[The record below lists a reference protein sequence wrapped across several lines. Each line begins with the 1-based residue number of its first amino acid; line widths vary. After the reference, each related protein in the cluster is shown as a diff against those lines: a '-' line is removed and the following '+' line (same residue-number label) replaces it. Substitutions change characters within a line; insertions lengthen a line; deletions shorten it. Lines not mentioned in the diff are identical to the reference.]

1 MFRINFFSALTESFV
16 KVKPDFIV
24 YNAGT
29 DILKGD
35 RLGLLSVT
43 AEASY
48 FHITSLKSISFT
60 IHIF

>member
-1 MFRINFFSALTESFV
+1 MTESLL

-35 RLGLLSVT
+35 RLGLLSVSP
-43 AEASY
+43 EASFSLYTYCILSRYVSIPY
-48 FHITSLKSISFT
+48 F
-60 IHIF
+60 